1 MVEKRNDLLQT
12 KMRALLADSN
22 LGRRYWVEAVLTA
35 NYIINCLW
43 TSALNKTPYKALYG
57 QPPSLKHMLIFGVSA
72 WVNVPRKFRRKR
84 HDKSLKL
91 TFLGYEPGEKAYRFC
106 DRNHKLTISCSA
118 VFNEQEGWNREAREE
133 SMVLLPSSPAESL
146 LQQGDKPEKEGLDS
160 LAGENAKLTPELP
173 KEEPKAQAEI
183 SAEIPR
189 RSQRANKG
197 IPPESS
203 YFHRTWS
210 KFQPLLSNRLN
221 LKEMALGK
229 DHVLTMNDGNK
240 IPVFGFGTYCGD
252 SDRRKMCEEATKIA
266 LEVGFRHI
274 DGAYVYETEE
284 QIGRA
289 VHAKIADGTLKRE
302 DIFYTGKLW
311 STFHRPELVRTC
323 LEQSLKKLQFDY
335 MDLFLIHN
343 PYSLKPGA
351 DLFPL
356 GENKKLIFDKVD
368 LRQTWEA
375 MEACKDA
382 GLVKSIGVSNFNL
395 KLMEMILNKPGL
407 KYKPVIN
414 QVECHIYQN
423 QSKMLNFCKSNN
435 ILLEAYSVLGTQ
447 RDKRWVDQ
455 NSPVLLEDP
464 VLAAIAKKYKQTP
477 ALVALRHQLQRGLVV
492 LVQSFIKKQIEEN
505 MQVFD
510 FHLSEEDM
518 KSLDGLHRN
527 MSYLK
532 PEIYAGHHLYSPPE
546 EN

>member
-1 MVEKRNDLLQT
+1 
-12 KMRALLADSN
+12 
-22 LGRRYWVEAVLTA
+22 
-35 NYIINCLW
+35 
-43 TSALNKTPYKALYG
+43 
-57 QPPSLKHMLIFGVSA
+57 
-72 WVNVPRKFRRKR
+72 
-84 HDKSLKL
+84 
-91 TFLGYEPGEKAYRFC
+91 
-106 DRNHKLTISCSA
+106 
-118 VFNEQEGWNREAREE
+118 
-133 SMVLLPSSPAESL
+133 
-146 LQQGDKPEKEGLDS
+146 
-160 LAGENAKLTPELP
+160 
-173 KEEPKAQAEI
+173 
-183 SAEIPR
+183 
-189 RSQRANKG
+189 
-197 IPPESS
+197 
-203 YFHRTWS
+203 
-210 KFQPLLSNRLN
+210 
-221 LKEMALGK
+221 MAFGK

-240 IPVFGFGTYCGD
+240 IPVLGFGTYCGD
-252 SDRRKMCEEATKIA
+252 SDQKKMCEEATKIA

-284 QIGRA
+284 QVGRA

-302 DIFYTGKLW
+302 DVFYTGKLW
-311 STFHRPELVRTC
+311 STFHHPELVRTC

-351 DLFPL
+351 DLLPF
-356 GENKKLIFDKVD
+356 GEDKKLIFDNVD

-447 RDKRWVDQ
+447 RDKRWIDQ

-464 VLAAIAKKYKQTP
+464 VLVAIAKKYKQTP

-492 LVQSFIKKQIEEN
+492 LVKSFTKKRIEEN
-505 MQVFD
+505 MQMFN

-518 KSLDGLHRN
+518 KSLDGLHQN
-527 MSYLK
+527 MSYIK
-532 PEIYAGHHLYSPPE
+532 PEIFAGHHLYSPPE